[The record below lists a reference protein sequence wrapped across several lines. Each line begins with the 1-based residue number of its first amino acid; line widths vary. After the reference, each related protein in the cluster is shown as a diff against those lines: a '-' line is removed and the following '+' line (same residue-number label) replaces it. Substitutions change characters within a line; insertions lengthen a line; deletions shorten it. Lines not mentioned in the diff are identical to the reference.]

1 MPTIGEPQ
9 TSEEPKTQVETPS
22 RAEPELFAAEIAM
35 EEKSYNF
42 APWLLATALA
52 CVLGS
57 LIYYFVKSGSEVLS
71 PAQATATLT
80 DVLRTQGPAVMGF
93 STGTVVPPNGQQDA
107 LYKLLAKAGIVRTKP
122 KGQDSLVVDITGP
135 GDNVLSN
142 INGIEKVERKTGGSN
157 YSVPLAERKLVSID
171 KVTLLRP
178 HVAKVDYTWQ
188 WVPNRLGREFDAT
201 SDLVQSFPT
210 WDRAVLIKSGGVDFF
225 SAAPAKASIVL
236 TKSSDGTWK
245 PYRE

>member
-1 MPTIGEPQ
+1 MPTISEPK
-9 TSEEPKTQVETPS
+9 TSEEPKTQVESPS

-57 LIYYFVKSGSEVLS
+57 LVYYFVKSGSEVLS
-71 PAQATATLT
+71 PVQATATLS
-80 DVLRTQGPAVMGF
+80 DVLRTQGPAVVSFG
-93 STGTVVPPNGQQDA
+93 TGTVVPANGQKDA
-107 LYKLLAKAGIVRTKP
+107 LYKLLAKAGVVETKP
-122 KGQDSLVVDITGP
+122 KDHDSLVVDITGP

-142 INGIEKVERKTGGSN
+142 ISGVEKVKRNTGGTN
-157 YSVPLAERKLVSID
+157 YTVPLAERKLVSID

-201 SDLVQSFPT
+201 SELVQSFPT
-210 WDRAVLIKSGGVDFF
+210 WDRSILIKSDGVDFY
-225 SAAPAKASIVL
+225 SAAPAKASMVL